1 MHDGPGALILADSA
15 PDHFRFLA
23 YVGISNRP
31 GNNANASWGRPSMHE
46 ENVRGEMNSSGLQA
60 KKPPVKIRQHDIAR
74 PVGMA
79 LKVLGA
85 TPVGRLKP
93 IDLTRCQAPEDI
105 RAARTS
111 SAQPMSSLLKALNEP
126 DIYTTP
132 ADRERAIMLRW
143 VLRSQSAKVI
153 SRGSARVAISDRHGA
168 CRNLQ
173 RSTGA

>member
-46 ENVRGEMNSSGLQA
+46 ENVKGEMNSSGLQA
-60 KKPPVKIRQHDIAR
+60 KNPPAKIRQHDIAR

-85 TPVGRLKP
+85 TPVGRLKS

-143 VLRSQSAKVI
+143 VLRITKPI
-153 SRGSARVAISDRHGA
+153 G
-168 CRNLQ
+168 
-173 RSTGA
+173 